1 MVSPNTCNYMW
12 KLNYYRLRSANN
24 YYFLNN
30 PIVSASVFCDGP
42 LNKQNDRF
50 SRNLAGILMLVYI
63 TNDLEIKFSYCIVR
77 HLILTI
83 CRLMLSFLL
92 QSQKF
97 VI

>member
-77 HLILTI
+77 LAI
-83 CRLMLSFLL
+83 
-92 QSQKF
+92 
-97 VI
+97 